1 MISIIACP
9 TPIVFP
15 LIVIILKIN
24 SNIPSY
30 SCQFNITAIQSIAH
44 SLHYYHL
51 ILEFNFIALN
61 FIFTT
66 YLISFSIRFTNYWHS
81 DLSP

>member
-1 MISIIACP
+1 MISIIAY
-9 TPIVFP
+9 PIPILFL
-15 LIVIILKIN
+15 LIVIISKIN

-44 SLHYYHL
+44 SLHYCHL
-51 ILEFNFIALN
+51 IPEFNFIVLN

-66 YLISFSIRFTNYWHS
+66 YLISSSIRSTNYWHS
-81 DLSP
+81 D